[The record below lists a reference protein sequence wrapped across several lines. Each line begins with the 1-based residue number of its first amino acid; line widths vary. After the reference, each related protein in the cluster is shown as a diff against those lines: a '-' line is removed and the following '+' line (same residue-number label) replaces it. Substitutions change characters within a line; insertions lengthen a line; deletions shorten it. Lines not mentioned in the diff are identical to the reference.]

1 MNSNDLSVI
10 ILRRWGFNN
19 VKVVR
24 FFIKQEGTPNK
35 YVEIRGIKK
44 RLTKRTAGE
53 FIMRKDKFS
62 WNISSDD
69 IFSDDLFL
77 DYINRFVSVNKYI
90 ITKRYKIT

>member
-1 MNSNDLSVI
+1 MNSNGLSVI

-53 FIMRKDKFS
+53 FIMRKNQFA
-62 WNISSDD
+62 WNMV
-69 IFSDDLFL
+69 SDDLFL
-77 DYINRFVSVNKYI
+77 EYINRFIAVDKYK

>member
-1 MNSNDLSVI
+1 MNSNGLSVI

-35 YVEIRGIKK
+35 YVEIRRMKK
-44 RLTKRTAGE
+44 RLTTRVAGE
-53 FIMRKDKFS
+53 FIMRKNQFA
-62 WNISSDD
+62 WNMV
-69 IFSDDLFL
+69 SDDLFL
-77 DYINRFVSVNKYI
+77 EYINRFVSVDKYI